1 MRNIS
6 LRLGISF
13 LLCLFFSPLF
23 AQNYD
28 KENDNQIG
36 DTAINFSFVN
46 ENGVQDLYSLIES
59 QGTNVLVVFYSPEC
73 EDCQALKKKM
83 SKSKKLNSL
92 IAENKLTIL
101 AVAPEVEEK
110 LWQEH
115 KSQVPENWINS
126 YCVDCEPIIKS
137 YIWTVPTLFLISK
150 DKIIL
155 NRDFKHRERNKY
167 N

>member
-1 MRNIS
+1 MRKFRACI
-6 LRLGISF
+6 IVCF
-13 LLCLFFSPLF
+13 LLSLFSNSLF
-23 AQNYD
+23 AQSYD

-36 DTAINFSFVN
+36 DTAVNFTFVN
-46 ENGVQDLYSLIES
+46 ENGMQNLYSLIEERN
-59 QGTNVLVVFYSPEC
+59 TNVLVVFYSPEC

-92 IAENKLTIL
+92 IAENELTIL

-126 YCVDCEPIIKS
+126 YCEDCEPITKS

-150 DKIIL
+150 DKIVL

>member
-46 ENGVQDLYSLIES
+46 ENGLQDLYSLIES

-126 YCVDCEPIIKS
+126 YCENCEPITKS

>member
-6 LRLGISF
+6 LRLAISF

-46 ENGVQDLYSLIES
+46 ENGVQDLYSLIEEKS
-59 QGTNVLVVFYSPEC
+59 TNVLVVFYSPEC

-126 YCVDCEPIIKS
+126 YCEDCEPITKS

>member
-1 MRNIS
+1 MRKFRACI
-6 LRLGISF
+6 IVCF
-13 LLCLFFSPLF
+13 LLSLFSNSLF
-23 AQNYD
+23 AQSYD

-36 DTAINFSFVN
+36 DTAVNFTFVN
-46 ENGVQDLYSLIES
+46 DKGVQDLYSLIEERN
-59 QGTNVLVVFYSPEC
+59 TNVLVVFYSPEC

-92 IAENKLTIL
+92 IAENELTIL
-101 AVAPEVEEK
+101 AVAPEVELK

-115 KSQVPENWINS
+115 KSEVPENWINS
-126 YCVDCEPIIKS
+126 YCEDCEPITKS

-150 DKIIL
+150 DKIVL
-155 NRDFKHRERNKY
+155 NRDFKHRDRNKY

>member
-1 MRNIS
+1 MRNIRIS
-6 LRLGISF
+6 LIFYF
-13 LLCLFFSPLF
+13 LLSLFSNSLF
-23 AQNYD
+23 AQTYD

-46 ENGVQDLYSLIES
+46 ENGVQDLYSLIEEKS
-59 QGTNVLVVFYSPEC
+59 TNVLVVFYSPEC

-92 IAENKLTIL
+92 IEENKLTIL

-115 KSQVPENWINS
+115 KSQVPDNWINS
-126 YCVDCEPIIKS
+126 YCEDCTPITKS

>member
-46 ENGVQDLYSLIES
+46 ENGVQDLYSLIEEKS
-59 QGTNVLVVFYSPEC
+59 TNVLVVFYSPEC

-83 SKSKKLNSL
+83 AKSKKLNSL
-92 IAENKLTIL
+92 IEQKQLTIL
-101 AVAPEVEEK
+101 AVAPEVELS
-110 LWQEH
+110 LWQEY
-115 KSQVPENWINS
+115 KEQMPKNWINS
-126 YCVDCEPIIKS
+126 YCEDCEPITKS

-150 DKIIL
+150 DKIVL

>member
-46 ENGVQDLYSLIES
+46 ENGMQDLYSLIES

-126 YCVDCEPIIKS
+126 YCEDCEPITKS

>member
-126 YCVDCEPIIKS
+126 YCVDCEPITKS

>member
-1 MRNIS
+1 
-6 LRLGISF
+6 
-13 LLCLFFSPLF
+13 LFFSPLF

-46 ENGVQDLYSLIES
+46 ENGLQDLYSLIES

-126 YCVDCEPIIKS
+126 YCEDCEPIAKS

>member
-6 LRLGISF
+6 LRIIAYFFCCLTFNSLFSQSF
-13 LLCLFFSPLF
+13 
-23 AQNYD
+23 D

-36 DTAINFSFVN
+36 DTAVNFSFLN
-46 ENGVQDLYSLIES
+46 ENGKSDLYQLLEERK
-59 QGTNVLVVFYSPEC
+59 TNVLVVFYSPEC

-83 SKSKKLNSL
+83 AKSKKLNSL
-92 IAENKLTIL
+92 IEQKQLTIL
-101 AVAPEVEEK
+101 AVAPEVELS
-110 LWQEH
+110 LWQEY
-115 KSQVPENWINS
+115 KEQMPKNWINS
-126 YCVDCEPIIKS
+126 YCEDCEPITKS

-150 DKIIL
+150 DKIVL

>member
-1 MRNIS
+1 MRNI
-6 LRLGISF
+6 RTCIIFVF
-13 LLCLFFSPLF
+13 LLSLFSNSLFS
-23 AQNYD
+23 QTYD

-36 DTAINFSFVN
+36 DTAVNFSFVN
-46 ENGVQDLYSLIES
+46 ENGVQDLYSLIEKK
-59 QGTNVLVVFYSPEC
+59 QTNVLVVFYSPEC

-92 IAENKLTIL
+92 ITENQLTIL
-101 AVAPEVEEK
+101 AIAPEVEPK
-110 LWQEH
+110 IWQEH
-115 KSQVPENWINS
+115 KSEIPENWINS
-126 YCVDCEPIIKS
+126 YCEDCEPITKS

>member
-1 MRNIS
+1 EQKMDQI
-6 LRLGISF
+6 
-13 LLCLFFSPLF
+13 
-23 AQNYD
+23 
-28 KENDNQIG
+28 KEKLD
-36 DTAINFSFVN
+36 
-46 ENGVQDLYSLIES
+46 EEIES
-59 QGTNVLVVFYSPEC
+59 EIQELAELEAGSEAKAKAILEYRNTNVLVFFYSPEC

-92 IAENKLTIL
+92 IENGELTIL
-101 AVAPEVEEK
+101 AVAPEVEPSLWEK
-110 LWQEH
+110 H
-115 KSQVPENWINS
+115 KDEVPQNWINS
-126 YCVDCEPIIKS
+126 YCEDCEPITKS

>member
-6 LRLGISF
+6 LRIIAYF
-13 LLCLFFSPLF
+13 FCCLAFNPLF
-23 AQNYD
+23 SQSFD

-46 ENGVQDLYSLIES
+46 ENGMQDLYSLIES

-126 YCVDCEPIIKS
+126 YCEDCEPITKS

>member
-126 YCVDCEPIIKS
+126 YCVDCEPITKS

-150 DKIIL
+150 DKIVL

>member
-1 MRNIS
+1 MRKFRACI
-6 LRLGISF
+6 IVCF
-13 LLCLFFSPLF
+13 LLSLFSNSLF
-23 AQNYD
+23 AQSYD

-36 DTAINFSFVN
+36 DTAVNFTFVN
-46 ENGVQDLYSLIES
+46 DKGVQDLYSLIEERN
-59 QGTNVLVVFYSPEC
+59 TNVLVVFYSPEC

-92 IAENKLTIL
+92 IAENELTIL
-101 AVAPEVEEK
+101 AVAPEVEPK

-115 KSQVPENWINS
+115 RSEVPENWINS
-126 YCVDCEPIIKS
+126 YCEDCEPITKS

-150 DKIIL
+150 DKIVL

>member
-36 DTAINFSFVN
+36 DTAVNFSFIN
-46 ENGVQDLYSLIES
+46 ENGVQDLYSLIEEKS
-59 QGTNVLVVFYSPEC
+59 TNVLVVFYSPEC

-126 YCVDCEPIIKS
+126 YCVDCEPITKS

>member
-6 LRLGISF
+6 LRITLFI
-13 LLCLFFSPLF
+13 LCLGFVSLAK
-23 AQNYD
+23 AQSFN

-36 DTAINFSFVN
+36 DTAVNFSFLN
-46 ENGVQDLYSLIES
+46 ENGKSDLYKLLEERK
-59 QGTNVLVVFYSPEC
+59 TNVLVVFYSPEC

-83 SKSKKLNSL
+83 AKSKKLNSL
-92 IAENKLTIL
+92 IEQNQLTIL
-101 AVAPEVEEK
+101 AVAPEVEPS
-110 LWQEH
+110 LWQEY
-115 KSQVPENWINS
+115 KDQMPKNWINS
-126 YCVDCEPIIKS
+126 YCEDCEPITKS

-150 DKIIL
+150 DKIVL

>member
-6 LRLGISF
+6 LRITLFI
-13 LLCLFFSPLF
+13 LCLWFVSLAK
-23 AQNYD
+23 AQSFD

-36 DTAINFSFVN
+36 DTAVNFSFLN
-46 ENGVQDLYSLIES
+46 ENGKSDLYKLLEERK
-59 QGTNVLVVFYSPEC
+59 TNVLVVFYSPEC

-92 IAENKLTIL
+92 IENGELTIL
-101 AVAPEVEEK
+101 AVAPEVELS
-110 LWQEH
+110 LWQEY
-115 KSQVPENWINS
+115 KDQMPKNWINS
-126 YCVDCEPIIKS
+126 YCEDCEPITKS

-150 DKIIL
+150 DKIVL

>member
-6 LRLGISF
+6 LRII
-13 LLCLFFSPLF
+13 LCFFSCLLFSDLF
-23 AQNYD
+23 AQTYD

-36 DTAINFSFVN
+36 DTAVNFSFLN
-46 ENGVQDLYSLIES
+46 EKGLQDLYSLIEERN
-59 QGTNVLVVFYSPEC
+59 TNVLVLFYSPEC

-92 IAENKLTIL
+92 IENKELTIL
-101 AVAPEVEEK
+101 AVAPEVELS
-110 LWQEH
+110 LWQKH
-115 KSQVPENWINS
+115 KSEVPENWINS
-126 YCVDCEPIIKS
+126 YCEECEPITKS

>member
-46 ENGVQDLYSLIES
+46 ENGLQDLYSLIES

-101 AVAPEVEEK
+101 AVAPEVEPK

-115 KSQVPENWINS
+115 KNQVPDNWINS
-126 YCVDCEPIIKS
+126 YCEDCTPITKS

-150 DKIIL
+150 DKIVL

>member
-46 ENGVQDLYSLIES
+46 ENGVQDLYSLIEEKS
-59 QGTNVLVVFYSPEC
+59 TNVLVVFYSPEC

-101 AVAPEVEEK
+101 AVAPEVELS
-110 LWQEH
+110 LWQEY
-115 KSQVPENWINS
+115 KEQMPKNWINS
-126 YCVDCEPIIKS
+126 YCEDCEPITKS

>member
-46 ENGVQDLYSLIES
+46 ENGVQDLYSLIEEKS
-59 QGTNVLVVFYSPEC
+59 TNVLVVFYSPEC

-92 IAENKLTIL
+92 IEENKLTIL
-101 AVAPEVEEK
+101 AVAPEVELS

-126 YCVDCEPIIKS
+126 YCEDCEPITKS

-150 DKIIL
+150 DKIVL

>member
-46 ENGVQDLYSLIES
+46 ENGMQDLYSLIES

-101 AVAPEVEEK
+101 AVAPEVEPK

-115 KSQVPENWINS
+115 KNQVPDNWINS
-126 YCVDCEPIIKS
+126 YCEDCTPITKS

-150 DKIIL
+150 DKIVL

>member
-23 AQNYD
+23 AQSYD

-46 ENGVQDLYSLIES
+46 ENGVQDLYSLIEEK
-59 QGTNVLVVFYSPEC
+59 QTNILVVFYSPEC

-101 AVAPEVEEK
+101 AVAPEVEPK

-115 KSQVPENWINS
+115 KNQVPDNWINS
-126 YCVDCEPIIKS
+126 YCEDCTPITKS

-150 DKIIL
+150 DKIVL

>member
-46 ENGVQDLYSLIES
+46 ENGVKDLYSLIES

-126 YCVDCEPIIKS
+126 YCEDCEPITKS

>member
-36 DTAINFSFVN
+36 DTAINFTFVN
-46 ENGVQDLYSLIES
+46 ENGLQDLYSLIES

-126 YCVDCEPIIKS
+126 YCEDCEPITKS

>member
-46 ENGVQDLYSLIES
+46 ENGLQDLYSLIES

-126 YCVDCEPIIKS
+126 YCEDCEPITKS

>member
-126 YCVDCEPIIKS
+126 YCEDCEPITKS